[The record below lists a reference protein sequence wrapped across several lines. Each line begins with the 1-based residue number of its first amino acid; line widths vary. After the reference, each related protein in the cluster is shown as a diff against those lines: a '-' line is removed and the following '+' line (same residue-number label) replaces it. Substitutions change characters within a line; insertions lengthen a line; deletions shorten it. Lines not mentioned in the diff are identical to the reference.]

1 MDGDD
6 LDTCGETN
14 RRGRNGSVK
23 GELVTD
29 DDDNDD
35 DDDETSNETRQAV

>member
-1 MDGDD
+1 M
-6 LDTCGETN
+6 TWNICGETN

-29 DDDNDD
+29 GDEDNDDDNDEVDND
-35 DDDETSNETRQAV
+35 DQT